1 MSALGKQILA
11 GLADARNFARG
22 KTAGQRIHRVAV
34 PEQIDVRRIR
44 TRLQMTQSE
53 FAATFGFSLSSVR
66 NWEQGKRVPE
76 GPARVLLTVIAR
88 EPTAV
93 VRALRSKAAAG
104 AR

>member
-1 MSALGKQILA
+1 MSALGKKILA
-11 GLADARNFARG
+11 GLADAREFAHGR
-22 KTAGQRIHRVAV
+22 TAGRRIHRIAI
-34 PEQIDVRRIR
+34 PEQVDVRRIR

-66 NWEQGKRVPE
+66 NWEQGKRAPE

-93 VRALRSKAAAG
+93 VRALRSEAAA
-104 AR
+104 